1 MKIDSKIAI
10 WWSVPWTFIGAIL
23 FWLIGIPLRGLFTG
37 WFLASNEIDK
47 EIDKELADE
56 PEEKE

>member
-1 MKIDSKIAI
+1 
-10 WWSVPWTFIGAIL
+10 L

-37 WFLASNEIDK
+37 WFLASNEID
-47 EIDKELADE
+47 EGLADE